1 MHLNQIQSEET
12 GEYDSKKVVTMKTSD
27 VKSLWGRAANRC
39 SFTDCK
45 IELTPDGAKE
55 TLGEMAHIIAKSPDG
70 PRGKSDIPP
79 ESRDSYENLI
89 LLCPTHHKIVDKDP
103 EKWTV
108 DILKQMKE
116 KHEKWVIEQLEKGD
130 ITTPLIDNSDF
141 LNKRKIDWFSS
152 PKDKDYVWIIS
163 SITPLN
169 ISKDV
174 INNLE
179 DTFSDVLNNLE
190 LPDFLSPNSYV
201 DKSDTRPNEYGIGN
215 ENLRNIQHG
224 SGYRVHIFRNG
235 HCEFSICL
243 GYETNNL
250 KDSSGKPFDGKVLFY
265 SDMGK
270 CFYFELNGLNSIWK
284 KGLPF
289 KDMLLT
295 TMIINTKSTCLNYEQ
310 QNYPIEH
317 SIGPKISSNELK
329 YNTVI
334 SKTTDMKSIQES
346 VIKRFVRYFGLV
358 LENLYDENGNIV
370 KPRKLS
376 F

>member
-1 MHLNQIQSEET
+1 MRI
-12 GEYDSKKVVTMKTSD
+12 KD
-27 VKSLWGRAANRC
+27 VKTLWGRAANRC
-39 SFTDCK
+39 AFTDCK
-45 IELTPDGAKE
+45 IELTIDGE
-55 TLGEMAHIIAKSPDG
+55 IDTLGEMAHIIAKSPDG
-70 PRGKSDIPP
+70 PRGKSDIPQ

-89 LLCPTHHKIVDKDP
+89 LLCPTHHKIVDNDL

-116 KHEKWVIEQLEKGD
+116 EHEKWVIEQLEKGD

-141 LNKRKIDWFSS
+141 LNKRKIDWFTSS
-152 PKDKDYVWIIS
+152 KDYVWIIS

-169 ISKDV
+169 ISEDV

-190 LPDFLSPNSYV
+190 LPNFLSPNSSV
-201 DKSDTRPNEYGIGN
+201 DKSHTRLNEHGISN
-215 ENLRNIQHG
+215 ENLRNLQHG

-243 GYETNNL
+243 GYETNKEAENL
-250 KDSSGKPFDGKVLFY
+250 KDASGKPFDGKVLSY
-265 SDMGK
+265 SDMGY
-270 CFYFELNGLNSIWK
+270 CFNCELNGLNSIWK

-317 SIGPKISSNELK
+317 SIGHKISSNELK

-334 SKTTDMKSIQES
+334 SKTTDMKLVLES
-346 VIKRFVRYFGLV
+346 VIKRYVNYFGLV
-358 LENLYDENGNIV
+358 LENVFDENGNIV
-370 KPRKLS
+370 KPKKL